1 MKRIFT
7 LLAAV
12 GFASLSFGQSQRM
25 VLIEEATNASC
36 GPCAAQNPDF
46 HALLEDNSDK
56 VVSIMYQ
63 VWWPGFDP
71 MYEDNTADVDAR
83 IPYYPAIEGAPT
95 AIIDGVAPTGAT
107 NGFDPAWY
115 NGAPGGYSQTV
126 IDDAYA
132 VPASFDIE
140 IDYDYNPDGINIEA
154 TATCTQDVSG
164 NLALHVVVIEKHIN
178 WDSSP
183 GTNGETSF
191 YHVMKKMLPSPT
203 GMAMAS
209 EYTVGESATSTQSW
223 DLSTVYDMNEVA
235 VVAFVQNND
244 TKEILQAA
252 MADDG
257 VFEAVY
263 NVDAAPIASSPLG
276 ISCESVVSPTV
287 EIRNNGSETLTSVD
301 INYDING
308 TTGTIAWTGS
318 LDFYETEMV
327 DLGEITFTS
336 EDENIMTVT
345 LENPNGASDE
355 NIENDELE
363 IPVPVAPETTL
374 GITVNIYTDFYP
386 SETSWQI
393 RNEAGQVVASGGPY
407 EAGTEDQWG
416 GGGPD
421 ANTTKTHVVQLED
434 EFDCHTF
441 VLYDSFGDGMQY
453 GPSAGL
459 AMGYE
464 VLDGFGN
471 PVIDYLGETGNAP
484 LPFGSE
490 TEENAMKTNDVLSIE
505 DSKLVSTFNLFPNP
519 SATGSVNVQLGLLTA
534 QKVSIDIY
542 DMVGK
547 RVEALDFGTM
557 SAGQT
562 IQELNVGHLNSGIY
576 LITVNVG
583 DEAITTKLVLKN

>member
-25 VLIEEATNASC
+25 VLVEEATNASC
-36 GPCAAQNPDF
+36 GPCASQNPAF
-46 HALLEDNSDK
+46 HTLLEDNSDK

-71 MYEDNTADVDAR
+71 MYEDNTPDVDAR

-95 AIIDGVAPTGAT
+95 AIIDGVAPTAAT

-132 VPASFDIE
+132 VPASFDID
-140 IDYDYNPDGINIEA
+140 IVYDYNPDGINIEA

-178 WDSSP
+178 WDSAP
-183 GTNGETSF
+183 GSNGETSF

-209 EYTVGESATSTQSW
+209 DYTVGETATSTQSW

-235 VVAFVQNND
+235 VVAFIQDND
-244 TKEILQAA
+244 TKEVLQAA

-263 NVDAAPIASSPLG
+263 SVDAAPVSNADVGVL
-276 ISCESVVSPTV
+276 CESVVNPMI
-287 EIRNNGSETLTSVD
+287 EIRNNGSETLTSLD

-308 TTGTIAWTGS
+308 TTGTVAWTGS
-318 LDFYETEMV
+318 LEFYETEMV
-327 DLGEITFTS
+327 ELGDISFTDDGDNVVMIT
-336 EDENIMTVT
+336 
-345 LENPNGASDE
+345 LANPNGATDE
-355 NIENDELE
+355 NTGNDMIEFLAEVGEESTTLVTVEILTDNYPEETTWEFRDEND
-363 IPVPVAPETTL
+363 A
-374 GITVNIYTDFYP
+374 
-386 SETSWQI
+386 
-393 RNEAGQVVASGGPY
+393 VVASGGNY
-407 EAGTEDQWG
+407 AGQANTNVSEEVQLGTLGCYSFEIFDTYGDGLNSAQWG
-416 GGGPD
+416 GTDGTYSVTSSDGTVLISGGGAD
-421 ANTTKTHVVQLED
+421 NWSSESTKFTATSVA
-434 EFDCHTF
+434 
-441 VLYDSFGDGMQY
+441 
-453 GPSAGL
+453 SA
-459 AMGYE
+459 
-464 VLDGFGN
+464 
-471 PVIDYLGETGNAP
+471 
-484 LPFGSE
+484 
-490 TEENAMKTNDVLSIE
+490 IE
-505 DSKLVSTFNLFPNP
+505 DVVAENSFNLFPNP
-519 SATGSVNVQLGLLTA
+519 SATGLVNVQLELLTA

-547 RVEALDFGTM
+547 KVEAVDFGTM

-562 IQELNVGHLNSGIY
+562 IQELNVENLNSGIY
-576 LITVNVG
+576 LMNINVG
-583 DEAITTKLVLKN
+583 DESITTKFVLKN